1 MDGIQFRVSDFIYA
15 VKKRKMFI
23 LLLTV
28 VGLIFGILFSGASYL
43 QGSMSKNYTISSS
56 AVVVANNKSGFANGK
71 ETPDISDFR
80 MANEMVKAVTLIIQS
95 DQTLNNVI
103 EKMKL
108 LGISPKDIEDNLKL
122 TTQEDTPV
130 IQMALNWR
138 SSDEGVNILNTLMEE
153 ASKVMNSTL
162 KVGSLQ
168 ILDEPQAKYIVG
180 GSLNVPIWGVMLML
194 GFMAGIGIAV
204 VDMLLR
210 PTLINIKDV
219 QPEFGLETLG
229 CIPVDNRYFS
239 DNVKILSTSEEQYIA
254 EESFSALSY
263 VLKNRVGN
271 NQKTNVIYFTSTQR
285 KEGRTSVVA
294 NIAVQLSDME
304 KKVLLIDLDV
314 ANPGIGNLFLS
325 ESNYEHSLNALY
337 KGECDFDSAVTTM
350 TGYLDILP
358 VIMERNSVPLDNS
371 LFDMLKAYFD
381 RYDYVLIDAPPVGE
395 VSGTL
400 RLNTISDMAVL
411 VIGFDGPTKSDIKS
425 VIEKMDKS
433 GIRIIGCVINREQSL
448 EHVNLLDRDK
458 SDKKKEFKKKKMD
471 NITNKVVDMTGMMT
485 KSQNQQAEDI
495 KNLKETGVSS
505 GNIYEGLI
513 RQNEQEVLNDED
525 ASRELL
531 KLGLE
536 SQKEEQIE
544 EEVEEKVEEKTEEK
558 VDKE

>member
-108 LGISPKDIEDNLKL
+108 LGITPKDIEDNLKL

-485 KSQNQQAEDI
+485 KSQNQLAEDI

>member
-108 LGISPKDIEDNLKL
+108 LGITPKDIEDNLKL

-485 KSQNQQAEDI
+485 KSQNQLAEDI

-505 GNIYEGLI
+505 GNIYEGII